1 MTGASFDAL
10 TGQIDFLSPG
20 KPSDPVPGP
29 RLGSIKRAVKRAVL
43 GGLRR
48 LID

>member
-10 TGQIDFLSPG
+10 TGQVEFLSPG
-20 KPSDPVPGP
+20 KPSAAVAGL
-29 RLGSIKRAVKRAVL
+29 RLGSIEWVVKRAVC